1 MTVEYNPQFELLSRS
16 TLVKPLFKLGLGPVK
31 PTTKTVPKE
40 AGIRALS
47 VYRFVFMF
55 RSGTRYYQA

>member
-1 MTVEYNPQFELLSRS
+1 MTVEYNRQFELLSRS
-16 TLVKPLFKLGLGPVK
+16 TLVKPLFMLGLGPVK

-47 VYRFVFMF
+47 VDRVCIYVPL
-55 RSGTRYYQA
+55 